1 MLTTRSIHRTAVAA
15 VACLALLVVAGPA
28 AAEQQR
34 HLRSPDATAAQQI
47 QDLRSPDAADATQP
61 STQSQVPAVH
71 VTDNGSG
78 LDWTTIAL
86 GIAGSLLVL
95 GGIVAVT
102 VHGRRVGRA
111 HVSANEGTGPR
122 ARGGRSSFP

>member
-28 AAEQQR
+28 AAEQQD
-34 HLRSPDATAAQQI
+34 LRSPDAAAAQQI

-71 VTDNGSG
+71 VTDNGGG
-78 LDWTTIAL
+78 LDWTTIAI

-95 GGIVAVT
+95 GGVVAVV
-102 VHGRRVGRA
+102 VHGRRVGRV
-111 HVSANEGTGPR
+111 HVSA
-122 ARGGRSSFP
+122 